1 MDGLRVLPFDKI
13 TQLMPLFSVSRAL
26 FTFCFG
32 AMTFFSTHAQS
43 DTPWLGLVAETEH
56 TEGELAGMT
65 TYRLYLYTPNANDFV
80 VSCSGD
86 DENPMYLT
94 STSEPAWFQHELA
107 TTALA
112 TDVNPAFFTSFPEF
126 AFDSWLTIGAEDNTA
141 AVDVIE
147 LADPEYDAFEVF
159 EAGQNVVVE
168 TNVGNAWF
176 VLPVP
181 TSVEAVAGED
191 LRVLI
196 AQLTTAG
203 DISGQ
208 IQVQVFNNGNNKDE
222 FREVLPIL
230 NACNDPEALNYEPL
244 SYSDD
249 GCQYAEV
256 DGLAEVKIINIGVFP
271 SPASSQTTVTFP
283 VEWVNR
289 LSGAEL
295 RAISIDGRVAG
306 TWAIQSELNRID
318 VSGLA
323 SGQYVLT
330 VADLNNASLPFQGH
344 LVVTH

>member
-1 MDGLRVLPFDKI
+1 
-13 TQLMPLFSVSRAL
+13 
-26 FTFCFG
+26 
-32 AMTFFSTHAQS
+32 MTFFSTHAQS

-65 TYRLYLYTPNANDFV
+65 TYRLYLYTPNADDIV

-86 DENPMYLT
+86 DDNPMYIL
-94 STSEPAWFQHELA
+94 STSEPAWFQHEVP
-107 TTALA
+107 TTPFA
-112 TDVNPAFFTSFPEF
+112 TDINPAFFTTFPEL
-126 AFDSWLTIGAEDNTA
+126 AYDSWLTIGAEDNTPPMA
-141 AVDVIE
+141 AIIGVPPGSAFQEFE
-147 LADPEYDAFEVF
+147 L
-159 EAGQNVVVE
+159 GQNIE
-168 TNVGNAWF
+168 IDDKVGAAWF
-176 VLPVP
+176 VFPDSGDQV
-181 TSVEAVAGED
+181 VAGDD
-191 LRVLI
+191 LRVLV
-196 AQLTTAG
+196 AQLTTSG

-208 IQVQVFNNGNNKDE
+208 IQVQVFNNGNNQDE

-256 DGLAEVKIINIGVFP
+256 DGLAEVKIISIGVFP

-295 RAISIDGRVAG
+295 RAMSIDGRVAG

-330 VADLNNASLPFQGH
+330 VADLNNASLPFHGH

>member
-1 MDGLRVLPFDKI
+1 MS
-13 TQLMPLFSVSRAL
+13 LFSVSRAL
-26 FTFCFG
+26 FTLCFG
-32 AMTFFSTHAQS
+32 AIMFFSTHAQS

-56 TEGELAGMT
+56 IEGELAGMT
-65 TYRLYLYTPNANDFV
+65 TYRLYLYTPNASDFV

-86 DENPMYLT
+86 DESPMYLI
-94 STSEPAWFQHELA
+94 STAEPAWFQHELA

-112 TDVNPAFFTSFPEF
+112 TDVNSAFFASFPEF

-168 TNVGNAWF
+168 TTVGNAWF

-181 TSVEAVAGED
+181 ANVEAIAGED

-244 SYSDD
+244 SYSLD
-249 GCQYAEV
+249 GCQYGEV
-256 DGLAEVKIINIGVFP
+256 DNVAEVKIIEMGVFP
-271 SPASSQTTVTFP
+271 SLASSQTTVSFP

-289 LSGAEL
+289 LSGAKL
-295 RAISIDGRVAG
+295 RAMAMDGRVAG
-306 TWAIQSELNRID
+306 VWSMQGQRNRID

-330 VADLNNASLPFQGH
+330 VADFNNASLPFKGH